1 MANETRDFGT
11 RKIDDLGRII
21 LPKEIR
27 EALGLLENSNLK
39 ITLENEVIIL

>member
-21 LPKEIR
+21 LPKEINDGQKGR
-27 EALGLLENSNLK
+27 PLRGSPEIK
-39 ITLENEVIIL
+39 TPCR